1 MVTVVNTTFT
11 FNLKA
16 DLDLLDMA
24 RHLWDVE
31 YKPRK
36 FSSLVMR
43 LREPK
48 STAMISKS
56 GHVVLLGCRSWDD
69 ARKASRKVAKRTRRV
84 APEVKVSGLTL
95 KNMVGAGKHDFNV
108 KDYLNAV
115 TRSTFHDYEIFPGI
129 NIDLACGL
137 KATVFN
143 KGTFF
148 ITGAKCESDL
158 EAGHLELML
167 KFYFN

>member
-11 FNLKA
+11 FSLKA
-16 DLDLLDMA
+16 KLDLLAMA
-24 RHLWDVE
+24 RQLWDVE
-31 YKPRK
+31 YKPTK

-43 LREPK
+43 LRDPK

-56 GHVVLLGCRSWDD
+56 GHVVLLGCRSWND
-69 ARKASRKVAKRTRRV
+69 ARKASRRVARRV
-84 APEVKVSGLTL
+84 RRVVPDVEVTGLTL

-108 KDYLNAV
+108 RDYLSTV
-115 TRSTFHDYEIFPGI
+115 TRSTFHDYEIFPGV
-129 NIDLACGL
+129 NVDLACGL
-137 KATVFN
+137 MATVFN

-158 EAGHLELML
+158 EAGHLELMI

>member
-1 MVTVVNTTFT
+1 MVSVVNTTFT
-11 FNLKA
+11 FILNS
-16 DLDLLDMA
+16 DLDLLAMA
-24 RHLWDVE
+24 RKLWDVE
-31 YKPRK
+31 YNPRK

-48 STAMISKS
+48 ATAMISKS
-56 GHVVLLGCRSWDD
+56 GYVVLLGCRSWND
-69 ARKASRKVAKRTRRV
+69 ARKASRRVARRV
-84 APEVKVSGLTL
+84 RRVVPDVEVTGLTL

-108 KDYLNAV
+108 RDYLSTV
-115 TRSTFHDYEIFPGI
+115 TRSTFHDYEIFPGV
-129 NIDLACGL
+129 NVDLACGL
-137 KATVFN
+137 MATVFN

-158 EAGHLELML
+158 EAGHLELMI

>member
-11 FNLKA
+11 FILNS
-16 DLDLLDMA
+16 DLDLLAMA
-24 RHLWDVE
+24 RQLWDVE
-31 YKPRK
+31 YNPRK

-43 LREPK
+43 LREPR

-56 GHVVLLGCRSWDD
+56 GYVVLLGCQTWDD
-69 ARKASRKVAKRTRRV
+69 ARKASKRVERRV
-84 APEVKVSGLTL
+84 RRVVSGVKVTDLTL

-108 KDYLNAV
+108 RDYLNTV
-115 TRSTFHDYEIFPGI
+115 TRSTFYDYEIFPGI
-129 NIDLACGL
+129 NVDLTCGL

-148 ITGAKCESDL
+148 ITGAKSETEL
-158 EAGHLELML
+158 EAGHLELMI

>member
-1 MVTVVNTTFT
+1 MVTIVNTTFT
-11 FNLKA
+11 FSLSAK
-16 DLDLLDMA
+16 LDLLALA
-24 RHLWDVE
+24 RQLWDVE
-31 YKPRK
+31 YNPRK

-48 STAMISKS
+48 STALISKS
-56 GHVVLLGCRSWDD
+56 DYVILLGCRSWAD
-69 ARKASRKVAKRTRRV
+69 ARKASRKVVRRV
-84 APEVKVSGLTL
+84 RRVVPLVEVSGLTL

-108 KDYLNAV
+108 KDYLSSV

-129 NIDLACGL
+129 NVDLACGL
-137 KATVFN
+137 KAAVFN

-148 ITGAKCESDL
+148 ITGAKCEGDL
-158 EAGHLELML
+158 EAGHLELMV

>member
-1 MVTVVNTTFT
+1 MVTIVNTTFT
-11 FNLKA
+11 FSLKA
-16 DLDLLDMA
+16 NLDLIAMA
-24 RHLWDVE
+24 RQLWDVE
-31 YKPRK
+31 YNPRK

-56 GHVVLLGCRSWDD
+56 GCVVLLGCRSWDD
-69 ARKASRKVAKRTRRV
+69 ARKAPRRIEKRVRRV
-84 APEVKVSGLTL
+84 MPDVVASDLTL

-108 KDYLNAV
+108 RDYLNTV

-129 NIDLACGL
+129 NVDLACGL

-158 EAGHLELML
+158 EAGHLELMI

>member
-1 MVTVVNTTFT
+1 
-11 FNLKA
+11 
-16 DLDLLDMA
+16 MA
-24 RHLWDVE
+24 RQLWDVE
-31 YKPRK
+31 YNPRK

-48 STAMISKS
+48 ATGMISKS
-56 GHVVLLGCRSWDD
+56 GFVVLLGCRSWND
-69 ARKASRKVAKRTRRV
+69 ARKATRRV
-84 APEVKVSGLTL
+84 ERRVRRVVSSVTVSGLTL

-108 KDYLNAV
+108 RDYLNIV

-129 NIDLACGL
+129 NIDLGCGL

-148 ITGAKCESDL
+148 ITGAKRESDL

>member
-1 MVTVVNTTFT
+1 MVTVVNTSFT
-11 FNLKA
+11 FNVNS
-16 DLDLLDMA
+16 DVDLLAVA
-24 RHLWDVE
+24 RRLWDVE
-31 YKPRK
+31 YNPRK

-48 STAMISKS
+48 ATAMISKS
-56 GHVVLLGCRSWDD
+56 GYVVLLGCRSWDD
-69 ARKASRKVAKRTRRV
+69 ARKASRKVVRRV
-84 APEVKVSGLTL
+84 QRIVPKAEATDLTL

-108 KDYLNAV
+108 RDYLSTV

-129 NIDLACGL
+129 NVDLACGL

-148 ITGAKCESDL
+148 ITGAKCVGDL
-158 EAGHLELML
+158 EAGHLELMV